1 MATQLGK
8 AYVQVIPST
17 KGIKGA
23 LEKGISAEAPS
34 AAQGFSSKFSGFL
47 KAGLKTAG
55 VAGVAAL
62 STALVQGGKL
72 QQSIGGI
79 ETLFKKSSGIVKD
92 YASQAYKTAGVSA
105 NSYMEQVTNFSAS
118 LISSLGGDTKK
129 AAKTANMAIID
140 MADNS
145 NKMGTSIQDIQNAY
159 QGFSKANYTMLDNL
173 KLGYGGTRTEME
185 RLLQDAEKLTG
196 VKYDINN
203 LDDVFNAIH
212 AIQEELGIT
221 GTTAQE
227 ATETLTGSFN
237 QMKAAF
243 FDMIG
248 NLALGQSVESSMS
261 NLAESMATFLFKN
274 LIPMVGNVLT
284 SLPGAISAFAIAA
297 GQEIMNYFS
306 SGILQDNSLFQAFSA
321 KFQNLRPLVDG
332 FAQLF
337 GQLPQLFGGIKDA
350 VMPLIDAIMDGISRM
365 DFSGISDLARAI
377 IPAITN
383 AFQTF
388 MGIVSPAI
396 EGLIDAFVNLW
407 NALQPVISIL
417 AEALMPVL
425 QIVAAF
431 LGGVF
436 KGVLMVVTGTIDFL
450 TVAVKLLT
458 PVFDALVA
466 VLNWLTPILT
476 KIAEW
481 VGVLTGLFGGL
492 GTATGGLKN
501 IFSQGWNTMRT
512 VFTGAKDIIVGGIK
526 ALMNIF
532 KNLSIAGTSLKT
544 ALSSAWNAI
553 KGVVLSV
560 GNQIISKVKSIGSK
574 FNGLKNIDL
583 GAAGRAIMNSFLNGL
598 KAVWGK
604 VTGFIGG
611 IGTWIKNNKGPIE
624 YDRKLLIPAGQAI
637 MHGLNEG
644 LKDEFGKVQENVSG
658 MAGRLADRFETF
670 KPHVKL
676 FDLDDEL
683 ANFNAQQRMA
693 VAQLD
698 SQTISHS
705 VEMRSMDQKFSELI
719 QLMQAVEELLEQLL
733 EKDTDVYLDG
743 ERVSALLEPLMRR
756 IREKK
761 TKYEN
766 RRRGELV

>member
-1 MATQLGK
+1 
-8 AYVQVIPST
+8 
-17 KGIKGA
+17 
-23 LEKGISAEAPS
+23 
-34 AAQGFSSKFSGFL
+34 
-47 KAGLKTAG
+47 
-55 VAGVAAL
+55 
-62 STALVQGGKL
+62 
-72 QQSIGGI
+72 
-79 ETLFKKSSGIVKD
+79 
-92 YASQAYKTAGVSA
+92 
-105 NSYMEQVTNFSAS
+105 
-118 LISSLGGDTKK
+118 
-129 AAKTANMAIID
+129 
-140 MADNS
+140 
-145 NKMGTSIQDIQNAY
+145 
-159 QGFSKANYTMLDNL
+159 
-173 KLGYGGTRTEME
+173 ME

-227 ATETLTGSFN
+227 ASETLTGSFN

-243 FDMIG
+243 FDMLG
-248 NLALGQSVESSMS
+248 NIALGQNVASSMS

-284 SLPGAISAFAIAA
+284 SLPGAISSFAMAA
-297 GQEIMNYFS
+297 GREIMNYFS
-306 SGILQDNSLFQAFSA
+306 SGVLQDNSLFQAFSA

-332 FAQLF
+332 FAQMF

-365 DFSGISDLARAI
+365 DFSGISNLARAI

-388 MGIVSPAI
+388 MGIVTPAI
-396 EGLIDAFVNLW
+396 EGLIDSFVGLW

-450 TVAVKLLT
+450 TMAVKLLT

-466 VLNWLTPILT
+466 VLKWLTPILT

-492 GTATGGLKN
+492 GTVTGGLKN

-532 KNLSIAGTSLKT
+532 QNLSTAGTSLKT
-544 ALSSAWNAI
+544 ALSNAWSAI
-553 KGVVLSV
+553 KGVVTSF
-560 GNQIISKVKSIGSK
+560 GDQIISKVKNIGSK

-583 GAAGRAIMNSFLNGL
+583 GAAGRAIMNSFLKGL
-598 KAVWGK
+598 KAIWGA

-637 MHGLNEG
+637 MHGLNKG
-644 LKDEFGKVQENVSG
+644 LKDEFGEVQENVSG
-658 MAGRLADRFETF
+658 MADRLADSFETF
-670 KPHVKL
+670 KPNVKL

-683 ANFNAQQRMA
+683 ANFNGQQRVA

-698 SQTISHS
+698 NQTIRHS
-705 VEMRSMDQKFSELI
+705 LEMHSMDQKLSELI
-719 QLMQAVEELLEQLL
+719 QLMQAMEELLEQLL
-733 EKDTDVYLDG
+733 DKDTDVYLDG

>member
-1 MATQLGK
+1 
-8 AYVQVIPST
+8 VIPST

-79 ETLFKKSSGIVKD
+79 ETLFKKSADIVKD
-92 YASQAYKTAGVSA
+92 YASEAYKTAGVSA
-105 NSYMEQVTNFSAS
+105 NSYMEQVTSFSAS
-118 LISSLGGDTKK
+118 LIQSLGGDTRK

-159 QGFSKANYTMLDNL
+159 QGFAKQNFTMLDNL

-248 NLALGQSVESSMS
+248 NLALGQNVASSMS

-284 SLPGAISAFAIAA
+284 SLPGAISSFAMAA
-297 GQEIMNYFS
+297 GREIMNYFS
-306 SGILQDNSLFQAFSA
+306 SGVLQDNSLFQAFSA
-321 KFQNLRPLVDG
+321 KFQNLRPL
-332 FAQLF
+332 
-337 GQLPQLFGGIKDA
+337 IDA
-350 VMPLIDAIMDGISRM
+350 VVDGISRM
-365 DFSGISDLARAI
+365 DFSGISDLASAI

-396 EGLIDAFVNLW
+396 EGLINSFVGLW

-425 QIVAAF
+425 QIVGAF

-436 KGVLMVVTGTIDFL
+436 KGVLLVVTGAIDFL

-466 VLNWLTPILT
+466 VVKWLAPILT

-532 KNLSIAGTSLKT
+532 KSLSTAGTSLKT
-544 ALSSAWNAI
+544 ALSNAWSAI

-560 GNQIISKVKSIGSK
+560 GNQIISKVKSIGNM
-574 FNGLKNIDL
+574 FNSLKNIDL

-598 KAVWGK
+598 KAIWGK

-637 MHGLNEG
+637 MYGLNKG
-644 LKDEFGKVQENVSG
+644 LKDEFGEVQENVSG
-658 MAGRLADRFETF
+658 MADRLADSFETF
-670 KPHVKL
+670 KPNVKL

-683 ANFNAQQRMA
+683 ANFNGQQRVA
-693 VAQLD
+693 IAQLD
-698 SQTISHS
+698 NQTIRHS
-705 VEMRSMDQKFSELI
+705 LEMHSMDQKLSELI
-719 QLMQAVEELLEQLL
+719 QLMQAMEELLEQLL
-733 EKDTDVYLDG
+733 DKDTDVYLDG

>member
-79 ETLFKKSSGIVKD
+79 ETLFKKSADIVKD
-92 YASQAYKTAGVSA
+92 YASEAYKTAGVSA
-105 NSYMEQVTNFSAS
+105 NSYMEQVTSFSAS
-118 LISSLGGDTKK
+118 LIQSLGGDTRK

-159 QGFSKANYTMLDNL
+159 QGFAKQNFTMLDNL

-248 NLALGQSVESSMS
+248 NLALGQNVASSMS

-284 SLPGAISAFAIAA
+284 SLPGAISSFAMAA
-297 GQEIMNYFS
+297 GREIMNYFS
-306 SGILQDNSLFQAFSA
+306 SGVLQDNSLFQAFSA
-321 KFQNLRPLVDG
+321 KFQNLRPL
-332 FAQLF
+332 
-337 GQLPQLFGGIKDA
+337 IDA
-350 VMPLIDAIMDGISRM
+350 VVDGISRM
-365 DFSGISDLARAI
+365 DFSGISDLASAI

-396 EGLIDAFVNLW
+396 EGLINSFVGLW

-425 QIVAAF
+425 QIVGAF

-436 KGVLMVVTGTIDFL
+436 KGVLLVVTGAIDFL

-466 VLNWLTPILT
+466 VVKWLAPILT

-532 KNLSIAGTSLKT
+532 KSLSTAGTSLKT
-544 ALSSAWNAI
+544 ALSNAWSAI

-560 GNQIISKVKSIGSK
+560 GNQIISKVKSIGNM
-574 FNGLKNIDL
+574 FNSLKNIDL

-598 KAVWGK
+598 KAIWGK

-637 MHGLNEG
+637 MYGLNKG
-644 LKDEFGKVQENVSG
+644 LKDEFGEVQENVSG
-658 MAGRLADRFETF
+658 MADRLADSFETF
-670 KPHVKL
+670 KPNVKL

-683 ANFNAQQRMA
+683 ANFNGQQRVA
-693 VAQLD
+693 IAQLD
-698 SQTISHS
+698 NQTIRHS
-705 VEMRSMDQKFSELI
+705 LEMHSMDQKLSELI
-719 QLMQAVEELLEQLL
+719 QLMQAMEELLEQLL
-733 EKDTDVYLDG
+733 DKDTDVYLDG

>member
-1 MATQLGK
+1 MKNVATQLGK

-79 ETLFKKSSGIVKD
+79 ETLFKKSADIVKD
-92 YASQAYKTAGVSA
+92 YASEAYKTAGVSA
-105 NSYMEQVTNFSAS
+105 NSYMEQVTSFSAS
-118 LISSLGGDTKK
+118 LIQSLGGDTRK

-159 QGFSKANYTMLDNL
+159 QGFAKQNFTMLDNL

-248 NLALGQSVESSMS
+248 NLALGQNVASSMS

-284 SLPGAISAFAIAA
+284 SLPGAISSFAMAA
-297 GQEIMNYFS
+297 GREIMNYFS
-306 SGILQDNSLFQAFSA
+306 SGVLQDNSLFQAFSA
-321 KFQNLRPLVDG
+321 KFQNLRPL
-332 FAQLF
+332 
-337 GQLPQLFGGIKDA
+337 IDA
-350 VMPLIDAIMDGISRM
+350 VVDGISRM
-365 DFSGISDLARAI
+365 DFSGISDLASAI

-396 EGLIDAFVNLW
+396 EGLINSFVGLW

-425 QIVAAF
+425 QIVGAF

-436 KGVLMVVTGTIDFL
+436 KGVLLVVTGAIDFL

-466 VLNWLTPILT
+466 VVKWLAPILT

-532 KNLSIAGTSLKT
+532 KSLSTAGTSLKT
-544 ALSSAWNAI
+544 ALSNAWSAI

-560 GNQIISKVKSIGSK
+560 GNQIISKVKSIGNM
-574 FNGLKNIDL
+574 FNSLKNIDL

-598 KAVWGK
+598 KAIWGK

-637 MHGLNEG
+637 MYGLNKG
-644 LKDEFGKVQENVSG
+644 LKDEFGEVQENVSG
-658 MAGRLADRFETF
+658 MADRLADSFETF
-670 KPHVKL
+670 KPNVKL

-683 ANFNAQQRMA
+683 ANFNGQQRVA
-693 VAQLD
+693 IAQLD
-698 SQTISHS
+698 NQTIRHS
-705 VEMRSMDQKFSELI
+705 LEMHSMDQKLSELI
-719 QLMQAVEELLEQLL
+719 QLMQAMEELLEQLL
-733 EKDTDVYLDG
+733 DKDTDVYLDG